1 MVHRPP
7 PARSLLDRPPQLCPI
22 QRPRHATQQA
32 REKLRLAAGTT
43 DREKKQ
49 QLAEAAF
56 QLAQDA
62 EALER
67 AEQNGRPQDSGG
79 RDD

>member
-1 MVHRPP
+1 MK
-7 PARSLLDRPPQLCPI
+7 
-22 QRPRHATQQA
+22 RHEALREQA
-32 REKLRLAAGTT
+32 REKLRLAASAT
-43 DREKKQ
+43 DRAKKQ

-56 QLAQDA
+56 QLAQEA

-67 AEQNGRPQDSGG
+67 AEGDARRKVSGG

>member
-1 MVHRPP
+1 MKRYEIL
-7 PARSLLDRPPQLCPI
+7 RE
-22 QRPRHATQQA
+22 QA
-32 REKLRLAAGTT
+32 REKLRLAARTT
-43 DREKKQ
+43 DRQIKQ

-56 QLAQDA
+56 QLAQEA

-67 AEQNGRPQDSGG
+67 EERDGRRQDSGG

>member
-1 MVHRPP
+1 MR
-7 PARSLLDRPPQLCPI
+7 RSDVLRD
-22 QRPRHATQQA
+22 QA
-32 REKLRLAAGTT
+32 REKLRLAASAT
-43 DREKKQ
+43 DRATKQ

-56 QLAQDA
+56 QLAQEA

-67 AEQNGRPQDSGG
+67 AEEDARPDVSGG

>member
-1 MVHRPP
+1 MRRCD
-7 PARSLLDRPPQLCPI
+7 ALRE
-22 QRPRHATQQA
+22 QA
-32 REKLRLAAGTT
+32 REKLRLAASAT
-43 DREKKQ
+43 DRATKQ

-56 QLAQDA
+56 QLAQEA

-67 AEQNGRPQDSGG
+67 AEEDTRARGSGG

>member
-1 MVHRPP
+1 MKRYD
-7 PARSLLDRPPQLCPI
+7 ALRE
-22 QRPRHATQQA
+22 QA
-32 REKLRLAAGTT
+32 REKLRLAASAT
-43 DREKKQ
+43 DRATKQ

-56 QLAQDA
+56 QLAQEA

-67 AEQNGRPQDSGG
+67 AEREARAKVSGG